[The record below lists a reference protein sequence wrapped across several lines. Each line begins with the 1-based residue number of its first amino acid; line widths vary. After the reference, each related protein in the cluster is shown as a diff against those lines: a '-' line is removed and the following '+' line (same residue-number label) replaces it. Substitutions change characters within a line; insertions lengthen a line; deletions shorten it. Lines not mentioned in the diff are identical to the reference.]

1 MLHFTKVDKLVSKAF
16 YGIFFLS
23 YAVVL
28 FILLTFVMSQYF
40 EDFVGKDLGWEVF
53 AQLFFYFGLV
63 LTPQALPLA
72 VLLASLMAF
81 GNLGEHSEITAV
93 KAAGIPLTR
102 LMLPMGIYAV
112 LITVGAFMF
121 NNHFA
126 PYANLKA
133 YSLMYDVR
141 QKKPALEFREGG
153 FYTDLPDYRIRI
165 ERKGRS
171 ADSMVYGV
179 MIYDHTKQRGNT
191 DVILADTGKIYT
203 IMDNNYLVMELWNGN
218 KFSEYFGQN
227 TDRKEFVRDHF
238 QQAKFVLSLSALG
251 MQKTDEELFLSHK
264 IMKNVKELGIVA
276 DSLREELKRYQ
287 SPLYQDLKPYYDY
300 QFNVDRAKHPADEKD
315 SVSADFMQWK
325 DSITKADIDLLFERA
340 QTKTRNIESLATIA
354 IERITYYDK
363 EERSF
368 RLEQHQRF
376 TMSVA
381 CLMMFLIGAPLGAII
396 KRGGL
401 GVPVLVS
408 IIFFIVFY
416 VINISGGHYAKEGAT
431 SVAVGAWVSD
441 VVLLIFGI
449 WFFRHAQKDSR
460 LFDTDVYLMWFGQL
474 RAKLGQKKMLL
485 QRLRQPR
492 SQFRIKSHRQ

>member
-1 MLHFTKVDKLVSKAF
+1 MFRFTKVDKLVSKAF
-16 YGIFFLS
+16 YGIFLLS
-23 YAVVL
+23 YGVVL

-102 LMLPMGIYAV
+102 LMIPMGVYAL
-112 LITVGAFMF
+112 LITAGAFLF
-121 NNHFA
+121 NNQFA

-141 QKKPALEFREGG
+141 QKKPALEFKEGG

-165 ERKGRS
+165 ERKGRD

-203 IMDNNYLVMELWNGN
+203 IMDNNFLVMELWNGN

-227 TDRKEFVRDHF
+227 TDKKEFVRDRF
-238 QQAKFVLSLSALG
+238 RQAKFVFSLSALG

-264 IMKNVKELGIVA
+264 IMKNVSELGIVA
-276 DSLREELKRYQ
+276 DSLEREQARYR
-287 SPLYQDLKPYYDY
+287 SPLYNDLKPYYDY
-300 QFNVDRAKHPADEKD
+300 QFNADRLKNPASDRD
-315 SVSADFMQWK
+315 SVSLDFMQWR
-325 DSITKADIDLLFERA
+325 DSVSKADLDLLFERA
-340 QTKTRNIESLATIA
+340 MTRTRNIESLASIA
-354 IERITYYDK
+354 KDRITYYEK
-363 EERSF
+363 ERRSF

-381 CLMMFLIGAPLGAII
+381 CLIMFLIGAPLGAII

-416 VINISGGHYAKEGAT
+416 VINITGGHYAKEGVT
-431 SVAVGAWVSD
+431 SVAAGAWISD
-441 VVLLIFGI
+441 AVLLLFGL
-449 WFFRHAQKDSR
+449 WFFRQAQKDSR
-460 LFDTDVYLMWFGQL
+460 LFDTDAYVVWFSRL
-474 RAKLGQKKMLL
+474 RARWKKDTATAK
-485 QRLRQPR
+485 P
-492 SQFRIKSHRQ
+492 SVTT

>member
-1 MLHFTKVDKLVSKAF
+1 MLRFTKVDKLVSKAF
-16 YGIFFLS
+16 YGIFLLS

-81 GNLGEHSEITAV
+81 GNLGENSEITAV

-102 LMLPMGIYAV
+102 LMLPMGVYAL
-112 LITVGAFMF
+112 LITVGAFLF

-141 QKKPALEFREGG
+141 QKKPALEFKEGG

-165 ERKGRS
+165 ERKSRS
-171 ADSMVYGV
+171 TDSIVYGV

-203 IMDNNYLVMELWNGN
+203 IMDNNFLVMELWNGN
-218 KFSEYFGQN
+218 RFAEYFGQN

-238 QQAKFVLSLSALG
+238 QKAKFVFSLAALG

-264 IMKNVKELGIVA
+264 IMKNVSELEVVA
-276 DSLREELKRYQ
+276 DSLNNELQRYQ
-287 SPLYQDLKPYYDY
+287 MPLFNDLKPYYDY
-300 QFNVDRAKHPADEKD
+300 QFNADRAKYPANEQD
-315 SVSADFMQWK
+315 SVSTDFMQWK
-325 DSITKADIDLLFERA
+325 DSVTRSDVDLLFERA
-340 QTKTRNIESLATIA
+340 LTKTRNIESLATIA
-354 IERITYYDK
+354 QERISYYDK
-363 EERSF
+363 EERNF
-368 RLEQHQRF
+368 RLEQHHRF

-408 IIFFIVFY
+408 IIFFIIFY
-416 VINISGGHYAKEGAT
+416 VINISGSHYAKEGVT
-431 SVAVGAWVSD
+431 SVITGAWIAD
-441 VVLLIFGI
+441 VVLLLFGI
-449 WFFRHAQKDSR
+449 WFFRQAQKDSR
-460 LFDTDVYLMWFGQL
+460 LFDADAYLVWFGRIKSKWQQVL
-474 RAKLGQKKMLL
+474 SK
-485 QRLRQPR
+485 RLRQPSR
-492 SQFRIKSHRQ
+492 

>member
-1 MLHFTKVDKLVSKAF
+1 MWRFTKIDKLVSKAF
-16 YGIFFLS
+16 YGIFLLS
-23 YAVVL
+23 YGVVL
-28 FILLTFVMSQYF
+28 FILLMFVMSQYF
-40 EDFVGKDLGWEVF
+40 EDLVGKDLGWEVY
-53 AQLFFYFGLV
+53 AKLFFYFGLV

-112 LITVGAFMF
+112 LIMLGAFLF
-121 NNHFA
+121 NNYFA

-141 QKKPALEFREGG
+141 QKKPALEFKEGG

-165 ERKGRS
+165 ERKSRHS
-171 ADSMVYGV
+171 DSLVYGV
-179 MIYDHTKQRGNT
+179 MIYDHTRQRGNT
-191 DVILADTGKIYT
+191 DVILADSGKIYT
-203 IMDNNYLVMELWNGN
+203 IMNNNFLVMELWNGN
-218 KFSEYFGQN
+218 RFSEYFGQALDHHEFIR
-227 TDRKEFVRDHF
+227 DRFE
-238 QQAKFVLSLSALG
+238 QAKFVFSLAALG

-264 IMKNVKELGIVA
+264 IMKNVKELDIVA
-276 DSLREELKRYQ
+276 DSLDKEWLNYQ
-287 SPLYQDLKPYYDY
+287 RPLFNDLKPYYDY
-300 QFNVDRAKHPADEKD
+300 QFQPDREKYRANPKD
-315 SVSADFMQWK
+315 TVPPHFLHWK
-325 DSITKADIDLLFERA
+325 DSITTADVDILFERA
-340 QTKTRNIESLATIA
+340 ITKARNIESLASIA
-354 IERITYYDK
+354 LERIQYFDK
-363 EERSF
+363 ERRNF

-416 VINISGGHYAKEGAT
+416 VINISGGQYAKEGAT
-431 SVAVGAWVSD
+431 SVVFGAWVAD
-441 VVLLIFGI
+441 AVLFLFGL
-449 WFFRHAQKDSR
+449 WFFRQAQRDSR
-460 LFDTDVYLMWFGQL
+460 LFDADAYLVWFN
-474 RAKLGQKKMLL
+474 
-485 QRLRQPR
+485 RLKEKWKTKNKV
-492 SQFRIKSHRQ
+492 S

>member
-1 MLHFTKVDKLVSKAF
+1 MNMLRFTKIDKLVSKAF
-16 YGIFFLS
+16 YGIFLLS

-40 EDFVGKDLGWEVF
+40 EDFVGKDLGWEIY

-112 LITVGAFMF
+112 LITVGAFLF

-141 QKKPALEFREGG
+141 QKKPALEFKEGG

-165 ERKGRS
+165 ERKGRN

-179 MIYDHTKQRGNT
+179 MIYDHSKQRGNT

-203 IMDNNYLVMELWNGN
+203 ILNNNFLVMELWNGN
-218 KFSEYFGQN
+218 RFSEYFGQN
-227 TDRKEFVRDHF
+227 SDRREFIRDSF
-238 QQAKFVLSLSALG
+238 RKAKFVFSLSALG

-264 IMKNVKELGIVA
+264 IMKNVSELQTVA
-276 DSLREELKRYQ
+276 DSLRRELERYQ
-287 SPLYQDLKPYYDY
+287 NPLYNDLKPYYDY
-300 QFNVDRAKHPADEKD
+300 QFNADRAKYPASPQD
-315 SVSADFMQWK
+315 SVSVDFLQWK
-325 DSITKADIDLLFERA
+325 DSVTRSDIDLLFDRA
-340 QTKTRNIESLATIA
+340 ITKTRNIESLANIA
-354 IERITYYDK
+354 QDRITYYDK

-368 RLEQHQRF
+368 RLEQHHRF

-416 VINISGGHYAKEGAT
+416 VINITGGHYAKEGAT
-431 SVAVGAWVSD
+431 SVVIGAWIAD
-441 VVLLIFGI
+441 AILLLFGI
-449 WFFRHAQKDSR
+449 WFFRQAQQDSR
-460 LFDTDVYLMWFGQL
+460 LFDFDAYLVWFSRLHQRL
-474 RAKLGQKKMLL
+474 KKFLP
-485 QRLRQPR
+485 QRLRQV
-492 SQFRIKSHRQ
+492 SS